1 MAGAMQPTEPTQTCA
16 PEIEKIRAA
25 FPQFEVDSLIGHGGM
40 GVVFK
45 ARQPQLDR
53 VVALKILAPERT
65 GDPRF
70 AERFQHEAQALA
82 RLNHPNIVTIHDF
95 GKSGAFYFLLMEFV
109 DGLNLRQLI
118 RDHKLEPEEALA
130 IVPPICE
137 ALQVAHDHGI
147 VHRDIKPENILVDK
161 EGRVKIADFGIAKM
175 VGPEPAIDGQAE
187 SQPAGTP
194 QYMAPEQK
202 ENSRRADHRAD
213 IYSLGV
219 VLYELLTGELPTQRL
234 EPPSV
239 SARGVKIDVRLDEVV
254 LRAMEREPDRRYQ
267 HASEVKTIVEQI
279 TAEHAKRAP
288 VPQTPEPAISPT
300 PIKPE
305 RPPARKTSWGT
316 VLGPVVLH
324 GALLAAGMAFLWF
337 LLSFTI
343 PILSAMELQLPAFTR
358 LVIHLL
364 NLVCRYWFIVIP
376 LVLFADLLLFLV
388 LRLVGG
394 SRLCRWGSAGV
405 VVVICAGM
413 LLTSIGIVL
422 PFQMLANSIPQP
434 ASSPGSGYADPRKD
448 SAESSTTALA
458 EKSDVAEITAEGAFA
473 EGDTNK
479 HYFLIQAPVA
489 AGASAAA
496 RGLLVVLPGGD
507 AGPDFQPF
515 VKRICKYALP
525 PDYLVVQLVAPRW
538 DENQAE
544 ILVWP
549 TLKNRYPAAKFS
561 TEEFAD
567 SVIEEVS
574 RAHKIDPRRVFTL
587 SWSSGGPAGYAI
599 SLENETRVRGSFVAM
614 SVFRPAQ
621 LDLTKARGQSYYIL
635 HSPQDNIPMRMAEQ
649 ARDLLAAEGART
661 MLETYEGGHGWHG
674 DVFGNI
680 RRGIVWLET
689 NAQMPVP
696 SSIEDPSQP

>member
-1 MAGAMQPTEPTQTCA
+1 MAAAMQPTEPTQACA
-16 PEIEKIRAA
+16 PEIPEIKRIREA
-25 FPQFEVDSLIGHGGM
+25 FPQFEVVSLIGHGGM

-53 VVALKILAPERT
+53 VVALKVLAPERT

-95 GKSGAFYFLLMEFV
+95 GKSGSFYFLLMEFV
-109 DGLNLRQLI
+109 DGLNLRQII
-118 RDHKLEPEEALA
+118 RDHKLQPEEALA

-194 QYMAPEQK
+194 QYMAPEQR
-202 ENSRRADHRAD
+202 ENPRRADHRAD

-279 TAEHAKRAP
+279 TAEHAKP
-288 VPQTPEPAISPT
+288 LSVPQTPKPTVSPAPLQPGGPSV
-300 PIKPE
+300 
-305 RPPARKTSWGT
+305 RKNGWGA

-324 GALLAAGMAFLWF
+324 GVLITAGMAFLWF

-343 PILSAMELQLPAFTR
+343 PSLSAMEFQLPAFTR
-358 LVIHLL
+358 FVIHLL
-364 NLVCRYWFIVIP
+364 NLVYRYWFIVIP
-376 LVLFADLLLFLV
+376 LVLLADVMLFLV
-388 LRLVGG
+388 LRLAGG

-405 VVVICAGM
+405 VVVICAVM
-413 LLTSIGIVL
+413 LLTSIGMVL
-422 PFQMLANSIPQP
+422 PFQKLANSIPQP
-434 ASSPGSGYADPRKD
+434 ASSPGSSYADPRKD
-448 SAESSTTALA
+448 STESSTTALA
-458 EKSDVAEITAEGAFA
+458 EKSDVGEIAAEEGFA
-473 EGDTNK
+473 GGDTNK
-479 HYFLIQAPVA
+479 HYFLIQAPA
-489 AGASAAA
+489 TGGASNSP
-496 RGLLVVLPGGD
+496 RGLLVVLAGGD
-507 AGPDFQPF
+507 GGPDFQPF
-515 VKRICKYALP
+515 IKRICKHALP

-544 ILVWP
+544 VLVWP
-549 TLKNRYPAAKFS
+549 TLKNRYPAARFS

-567 SVIEEVS
+567 AVIEEVS
-574 RAHKIDPRRVFTL
+574 RAHMIDPRRVFTL

-599 SLENETRVRGSFVAM
+599 SLEAETRVRGSFVAM

-621 LDLTKARGQSYYIL
+621 LDLARARSQSYYIL
-635 HSPQDNIPMRMAEQ
+635 HSPQDNIPIRMAEQ
-649 ARDLLAAEGART
+649 ARDLLAAEGAKT
-661 MLETYEGGHGWHG
+661 ALETYEGGHGWHG

-680 RRGIVWLET
+680 RRGIGWLET
-689 NAQMPVP
+689 EAQMPAP
-696 SSIEDPSQP
+696 STAE